1 MLREDLADGRPG
13 GRLDLAVGVDEGQ
26 LETARKPLPHGG
38 LASAHEPDQHD
49 AARPEALA
57 DPRHARL
64 PVVLLVF
71 GKG

>member
-1 MLREDLADGRPG
+1 MVDPAAVSISLSASTKGSSRRLASR
-13 GRLDLAVGVDEGQ
+13 R
-26 LETARKPLPHGG
+26 THGG